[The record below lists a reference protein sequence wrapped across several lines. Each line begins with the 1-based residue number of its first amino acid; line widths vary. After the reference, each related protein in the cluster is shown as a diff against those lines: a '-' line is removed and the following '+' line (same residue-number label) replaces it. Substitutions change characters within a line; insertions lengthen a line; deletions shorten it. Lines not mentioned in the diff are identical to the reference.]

1 MQRTTANSLPVSA
14 SGVKFMASDSNTPDP
29 NSERL
34 PFEPGRKKAAK
45 PAKPASEPEKK
56 ATAKPGK
63 SGLIEKRPTSVSKKP
78 ASKPSAPAAAPIPE
92 VVTKRMARR
101 MAFFCGVPTTLGI
114 ATFVVSYFIV
124 TKGIY
129 KLPNVAVVL
138 VSMLFFGLGVVGLSY
153 GVLSA
158 SWDEEREGGLIGASE
173 FSTNL
178 GRLVGAWKEARQQ
191 KRQSG
196 EN

>member
-1 MQRTTANSLPVSA
+1 
-14 SGVKFMASDSNTPDP
+14 MASDSNTPDP

-45 PAKPASEPEKK
+45 PAKSAPEPEKK
-56 ATAKPGK
+56 APEKKPSGK
-63 SGLIEKRPTSVSKKP
+63 SGLIEKRPTTPRKKVE
-78 ASKPSAPAAAPIPE
+78 KPSAPASPPIPE
-92 VVTKRMARR
+92 IVSKRMARR

-114 ATFVVSYFIV
+114 ATFIVSYFIV

-138 VSMLFFGLGVVGLSY
+138 VSMLFFGLGVIGLSY

-173 FSTNL
+173 FQTNF
-178 GRLVGAWKEARQQ
+178 GRLVGGWKEARSQQ